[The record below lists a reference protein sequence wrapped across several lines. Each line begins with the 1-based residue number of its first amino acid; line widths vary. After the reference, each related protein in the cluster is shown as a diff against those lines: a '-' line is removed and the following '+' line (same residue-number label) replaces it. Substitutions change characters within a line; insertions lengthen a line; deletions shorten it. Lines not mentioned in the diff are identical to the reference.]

1 MIDLKGV
8 LVATLTPFT
17 PGGREVDLDW
27 VPRHLD
33 YLRAHGADA
42 VVPCG
47 TNGEGPSLNVDERKA
62 VIDVVLAHRQ
72 SLGVVAGTGFASL
85 TDTVEMSRYAV
96 ERGADGV
103 LIVPPFYFKSLSLR
117 GLFEYYATVIRALPP
132 EARVLLYN
140 IPKYSGVEIIDAL
153 VDGLLQAFPKQLYG
167 IKDTSGRPEQTAHY
181 VEKFPTLRIYSGG
194 DDLILS
200 GLRSG
205 AAGAVTGI
213 GNVVPHMVK
222 AVQQAYAA
230 GGDAEKAQKQLSKVK
245 EIFRRYPEHAA
256 LKLAVSLA
264 AGLPRVGVRPPIEEL
279 TPEQEAALRKELGP
293 VLSGG

>member
-1 MIDLKGV
+1 MPDLKGV

-17 PGGREVDLDW
+17 PGGREIDLDW
-27 VPRHLD
+27 VTRHLD
-33 YLRAHGADA
+33 YLRARGADA

-47 TNGEGPSLNVDERKA
+47 TNGEGPSLNVDERKV

-85 TDTVEMSRYAV
+85 TDTIEMSRYAV

-140 IPKYSGVEIIDAL
+140 IPKYSGVEITDAL
-153 VDGLLQAFPKQLYG
+153 VDGLMQAFPKQLHG
-167 IKDTSGRPEQTAHY
+167 IKDTSGRPEQAAHY
-181 VEKFPTLRIYSGG
+181 IQKFPALRIYSGG
-194 DDLILS
+194 DDLVLS
-200 GLRSG
+200 AARFG

-222 AVQQAYAA
+222 AVQQAYAT
-230 GGDAEKAQKQLSKVK
+230 GGDAEKTQKRLSQVK
-245 EIFRRYPEHAA
+245 DIFRRYPEHAA

-264 AGLPRVGVRPPIEEL
+264 AGLPRVGVRPPIEEM
-279 TPEQEAALRKELGP
+279 TPEQETALRKDLAP
-293 VLSGG
+293 VLSEG

>member
-1 MIDLKGV
+1 MTNLKGV
-8 LVATLTPFT
+8 LVATVTPFT
-17 PGGREVDLDW
+17 PGGREIDLDW

-33 YLRAHGADA
+33 YLRARGADA
-42 VVPCG
+42 VAPCG
-47 TNGEGPSLNVDERKA
+47 TNGEGPSLNVAEHKA

-72 SLGVVAGTGFASL
+72 SLGVIAGTGFASL
-85 TDTVEMSRYAV
+85 TDTIEVSRYAV

-140 IPKYSGVEIIDAL
+140 IPKYSGVEITDAL

-167 IKDTSGRPEQTAHY
+167 IKDTSGRPEQSAHY
-181 VEKFPTLRIYSGG
+181 IEKFPALRIYSGG
-194 DDLILS
+194 DDLVLS
-200 GLRSG
+200 ALRFG
-205 AAGAVTGI
+205 AAGAVTGV

-222 AVQQAYAA
+222 AVRQAYAS
-230 GGDAEKAQKQLSKVK
+230 GGDAERAQKRLSQVK
-245 EIFRRYPEHAA
+245 DIFRRYPEYAA

-264 AGLPRVGVRPPIEEL
+264 AGLPRVAVRPPIEEL
-279 TPEQEAALRKELGP
+279 TPEQGAALEKELRP
-293 VLSGG
+293 VLSEG